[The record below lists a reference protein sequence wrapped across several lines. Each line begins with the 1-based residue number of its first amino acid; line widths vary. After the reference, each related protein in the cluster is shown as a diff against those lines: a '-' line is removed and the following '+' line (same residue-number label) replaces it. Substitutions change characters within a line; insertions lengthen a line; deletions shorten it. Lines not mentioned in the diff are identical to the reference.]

1 MIKVITHSCIRITEG
16 GVVIY
21 ADPFHMPDDP
31 RDGDIILITHDHFDH
46 FSPED
51 IKKAAKSGAVI
62 AAPEKMAKKAADETG
77 LTVTPVKPG
86 GTYEI
91 SGLSVET
98 VPAYNILK
106 PFHPKSAGWVGYIVT
121 VGGRRIYIAG
131 DTDVTP
137 ESKKVKCDV
146 AMLPVGGKYTMTAK
160 EAAALVDIIKPAEA
174 IPTHYGTVV
183 GSADDGKLF
192 ASLVGSQT
200 AVTFG

>member
-1 MIKVITHSCIRITEG
+1 MIEVITHSCIRITEG
-16 GVVIY
+16 GTVIY

-77 LTVTPVKPG
+77 MSVTPVKPG

-91 SGLSVET
+91 AGIAVET

>member
-16 GVVIY
+16 GTVIY

-77 LTVTPVKPG
+77 MSVTPVKPG

-91 SGLSVET
+91 SGLPVGT

-160 EAAALVDIIKPAEA
+160 EAAALTDIIKPAEA

>member
-1 MIKVITHSCIRITEG
+1 MSYTPIRSECRT
-16 GVVIY
+16 
-21 ADPFHMPDDP
+21 PP
-31 RDGDIILITHDHFDH
+31 RDGDVILITHDHFDH

-77 LTVTPVKPG
+77 MSVTPVKPG

-91 SGLSVET
+91 AGIAVET

-137 ESKKVKCDV
+137 ESRKVKCDV

-160 EAAALVDIIKPAEA
+160 EAAALTDIIKPAEA

>member
-16 GVVIY
+16 GIVIY
-21 ADPFHMPDDP
+21 ADPFRMPDDP

-77 LTVTPVKPG
+77 MSVTPVKPG
-86 GTYEI
+86 GEYEI

-121 VGGRRIYIAG
+121 VEGRRIYIAG

-160 EAAALVDIIKPAEA
+160 EAAALTDIIKPAEA

-183 GSADDGKLF
+183 WSADDGKLF

>member
-1 MIKVITHSCIRITEG
+1 MIKVITHSCIRIDEG
-16 GVVIY
+16 GTVIY

>member
-1 MIKVITHSCIRITEG
+1 MIKVITPSCIRITEG

-62 AAPEKMAKKAADETG
+62 AAPEKMSKKAADETG
-77 LTVTPVKPG
+77 MSVTPVNPG

-91 SGLSVET
+91 SGLPVET